1 MQVAPNQNSH
11 AESVFQRG
19 VIAIGQG
26 KLRSALDLFN
36 QACAVST
43 PVPRHQLYRAWTQY
57 QMVAH
62 AKNFTENQRSA
73 VQQSCRMTIIYALL
87 SDKRFDAGYVLLGT
101 VFIGE
106 KRKERARQCFL
117 KALSINP
124 KNAGAQM
131 GLKNCSS
138 SR

>member
-1 MQVAPNQNSH
+1 MQVTPNQNSQ
-11 AESVFQRG
+11 AESAFQQG

-26 KLRSALDLFN
+26 KLKSALDLFN
-36 QACAVST
+36 QACAVSEA
-43 PVPRHQLYRAWTQY
+43 VPRHQLYRAWTKY
-57 QMVAH
+57 QMVVH
-62 AKNFTENQRSA
+62 EKKLTSNQRKA
-73 VQQSCRMTIIYALL
+73 VQHSCRMTIIYALL
-87 SDKRFDAGYVLLGT
+87 QDRRFDAGYVLLGT

-106 KRKERARQCFL
+106 KKRERARQCFL